1 VAGCGKCDGNP
12 PKGESPSA
20 ENAIVRRIEE
30 LIQKENAGH
39 LDKNLLEYYEW
50 RLMEIWREAEA
61 QQERN
66 YKAHVKTIFEVTMAR
81 LAG

>member
-1 VAGCGKCDGNP
+1 
-12 PKGESPSA
+12 
-20 ENAIVRRIEE
+20 
-30 LIQKENAGH
+30 
-39 LDKNLLEYYEW
+39 
-50 RLMEIWREAEA
+50 MEIWREAEA